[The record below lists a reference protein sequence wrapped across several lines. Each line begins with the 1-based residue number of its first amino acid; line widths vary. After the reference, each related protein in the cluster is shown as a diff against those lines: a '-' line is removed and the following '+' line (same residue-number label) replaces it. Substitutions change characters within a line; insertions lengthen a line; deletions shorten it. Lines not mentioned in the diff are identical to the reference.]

1 MIIANNSFSLKLKA
15 LRQKNNLTQ
24 EQLANELNTRY
35 HLNESKATISQF
47 EHNKR
52 IPDLDRLINIADYF
66 QVSLDYLCCE
76 VNKANITEEDNNISV
91 FSYNLKKLR
100 EKHHL
105 TQHGLAEKLK
115 VSNDAISKWENCQRE
130 PDLSTLKKIKEY
142 FNISYDSL
150 LETNDNS
157 FSSIDDLIDYI
168 INQKVFIEYVGLSN
182 DYKEVESIK
191 LDIKDILKIISR
203 KHK

>member
-1 MIIANNSFSLKLKA
+1 MTTVNNSFSLKLKE

-24 EQLANELNTRY
+24 DQLADELNTRY

-66 QVSLDYLCCE
+66 KVSLDYLCCDT
-76 VNKANITEEDNNISV
+76 NKTNKVENVSNISV
-91 FSYNLKKLR
+91 FSSNLKKLR
-100 EKHHL
+100 EKYHL
-105 TQHGLAEKLK
+105 TQYGLAEKLQ
-115 VSNDAISKWENCQRE
+115 VSNGAISKWENCQRE

-150 LETNDNS
+150 LEINDNS
-157 FSSIDDLIDYI
+157 FNSIDELIDYI
-168 INQKVFIEYVGLSN
+168 VNQKVFIEYVGLSN
-182 DYKEVESIK
+182 DYKEIENIK
-191 LDIKDILKIISR
+191 LDIKDILRILSR

>member
-1 MIIANNSFSLKLKA
+1 MIATNNSFSLKLKN

-66 QVSLDYLCCE
+66 QVSLDYLCCD
-76 VNKANITEEDNNISV
+76 VNKSNNVNENNNISV

-100 EKHHL
+100 ERYHL
-105 TQHGLAEKLK
+105 TQLGLAEKLK
-115 VSNDAISKWENCQRE
+115 VSNGAISKWENCQRE

-168 INQKVFIEYVGLSN
+168 INQKVFIEYIGLSN
-182 DYKEVESIK
+182 DYKEIEAIK
-191 LDIKDILKIISR
+191 LDIKDMLKIISR

>member
-1 MIIANNSFSLKLKA
+1 MIATNNSFSLKLKN

-66 QVSLDYLCCE
+66 QVSLDYLCCD
-76 VNKANITEEDNNISV
+76 VNKANIAEEDNNISV

-105 TQHGLAEKLK
+105 TQYGLAEKLK
-115 VSNDAISKWENCQRE
+115 VSNGAISKWENCQRE

>member
-1 MIIANNSFSLKLKA
+1 MITANNSFSLKLKI

-66 QVSLDYLCCE
+66 QVSLDYLCCDA
-76 VNKANITEEDNNISV
+76 NKTNTIEEDNNISV

-100 EKHHL
+100 GKHHL
-105 TQHGLAEKLK
+105 TQHGLAEKLM
-115 VSNDAISKWENCQRE
+115 VSNGAISKWENCQRE

-168 INQKVFIEYVGLSN
+168 INQKVFIEYVGLPN
-182 DYKEVESIK
+182 DYKEVESVK

>member
-1 MIIANNSFSLKLKA
+1 MIAANNSFSLKLKT

-66 QVSLDYLCCE
+66 QVSLDYLCCD
-76 VNKANITEEDNNISV
+76 VNKFNNANENNNISV

-100 EKHHL
+100 ESYHL
-105 TQHGLAEKLK
+105 TQLGLAEKLK
-115 VSNDAISKWENCQRE
+115 VSNGAISKWENCQRE

-182 DYKEVESIK
+182 DYREVEAIK
-191 LDIKDILKIISR
+191 LDIKDILKVISR

>member
-182 DYKEVESIK
+182 DYKEVEYIK

>member
-1 MIIANNSFSLKLKA
+1 MITINNSFSLKLKE

-66 QVSLDYLCCE
+66 QVSLDYLCCD
-76 VNKANITEEDNNISV
+76 VNKSNNVNENNNISV

-100 EKHHL
+100 ERYHL
-105 TQHGLAEKLK
+105 TQLGLAEKLK
-115 VSNDAISKWENCQRE
+115 VSNGAISKWENCQRE

-168 INQKVFIEYVGLSN
+168 INQKVFIEYIGLSN
-182 DYKEVESIK
+182 DYKEIEAIK
-191 LDIKDILKIISR
+191 LDIKDMLKFISR

>member
-1 MIIANNSFSLKLKA
+1 MTTVNNSFSLKLKE

-24 EQLANELNTRY
+24 DQLADELNTRY

-66 QVSLDYLCCE
+66 KVSLDYLCYDT
-76 VNKANITEEDNNISV
+76 NKTNKVENVSNISV
-91 FSYNLKKLR
+91 FSSNLKKLR
-100 EKHHL
+100 EKYHL
-105 TQHGLAEKLK
+105 TQYGLAEKLQ
-115 VSNDAISKWENCQRE
+115 VSNGAISKWENCQRE

-150 LETNDNS
+150 LEINDNS
-157 FSSIDDLIDYI
+157 FNSIDELIDYI
-168 INQKVFIEYVGLSN
+168 VNQKVFIEYVGLSN
-182 DYKEVESIK
+182 DYKEIENIK
-191 LDIKDILKIISR
+191 LDIKDILRIISR

>member
-1 MIIANNSFSLKLKA
+1 M
-15 LRQKNNLTQ
+15 
-24 EQLANELNTRY
+24 
-35 HLNESKATISQF
+35 
-47 EHNKR
+47 
-52 IPDLDRLINIADYF
+52 
-66 QVSLDYLCCE
+66 
-76 VNKANITEEDNNISV
+76 
-91 FSYNLKKLR
+91 KKLR
-100 EKHHL
+100 ERYHL
-105 TQHGLAEKLK
+105 TQLGLAEKLK
-115 VSNDAISKWENCQRE
+115 VSNGAISKWENCQRE

-182 DYKEVESIK
+182 DYKEVEAIK
-191 LDIKDILKIISR
+191 LDIKDMLKIISR

>member
-1 MIIANNSFSLKLKA
+1 MIATNNSFSLKLKN

-66 QVSLDYLCCE
+66 QVSLDYLCCD
-76 VNKANITEEDNNISV
+76 VNKFNNVNENNNISV
-91 FSYNLKKLR
+91 FFYNLKKLR
-100 EKHHL
+100 ERYHL
-105 TQHGLAEKLK
+105 TQLGLAEKLK
-115 VSNDAISKWENCQRE
+115 VSNGAISKWENCQRE

-182 DYKEVESIK
+182 DYKEVEAIK
-191 LDIKDILKIISR
+191 LDIKDMLKIISR

>member
-1 MIIANNSFSLKLKA
+1 MIATNNSFSLKLKN

-66 QVSLDYLCCE
+66 QVSLDYLCCD
-76 VNKANITEEDNNISV
+76 VNKSNNVNENNNISV

-100 EKHHL
+100 ERYHL
-105 TQHGLAEKLK
+105 TQLGLAEKLK
-115 VSNDAISKWENCQRE
+115 VSNGAISKWENCQRE

-182 DYKEVESIK
+182 DYKEVEAIK
-191 LDIKDILKIISR
+191 LDIKDMLKIISR

>member
-1 MIIANNSFSLKLKA
+1 MIATNNLFSLKLKN

-66 QVSLDYLCCE
+66 QVSLDYLCCD
-76 VNKANITEEDNNISV
+76 VNKSNNVNENNNISV

-100 EKHHL
+100 ERYHL
-105 TQHGLAEKLK
+105 TQLGLAEKLK
-115 VSNDAISKWENCQRE
+115 VSNGAISKWENCQRE

-168 INQKVFIEYVGLSN
+168 INQKVFIEYIGLSN
-182 DYKEVESIK
+182 DYKEIEAIK
-191 LDIKDILKIISR
+191 LDIKDMLKIISR

>member
-1 MIIANNSFSLKLKA
+1 MITVNNSFSLKLKE

-24 EQLANELNTRY
+24 DQLADELNTRY

-66 QVSLDYLCCE
+66 QVSLDYLCCD
-76 VNKANITEEDNNISV
+76 VNKSNNVNENNNISV

-100 EKHHL
+100 ERYHL
-105 TQHGLAEKLK
+105 TQLGLAEKLK
-115 VSNDAISKWENCQRE
+115 VSNGAISKWENCQRE

-182 DYKEVESIK
+182 DYKEVEAIK
-191 LDIKDILKIISR
+191 LDIKDMLKIISR

>member
-1 MIIANNSFSLKLKA
+1 MDNIFYSKLKS
-15 LRQKNNLTQ
+15 LRQANHLTQ
-24 EQLANELNTRY
+24 EQLANELNLRY

-47 EHNKR
+47 ENNKR

-66 QVSLDYLCCE
+66 HVSLDFLCCSA
-76 VNKANITEEDNNISV
+76 NKAKDLEEVTNKSF
-91 FSYNLKKLR
+91 FSHNLRKLR
-100 EKHHL
+100 EKNNL
-105 TQHGLAEKLK
+105 SQCELSKMLD
-115 VSNDAISKWENCQRE
+115 VSNGAISKWENCQRE

>member
-1 MIIANNSFSLKLKA
+1 MITVNNSFSIKLKE

-24 EQLANELNTRY
+24 DQLADELNTRY

-66 QVSLDYLCCE
+66 KVSLDYLCCDT
-76 VNKANITEEDNNISV
+76 NKTNKVENVSNISV
-91 FSYNLKKLR
+91 FSSNLKKLR
-100 EKHHL
+100 EKYHL
-105 TQHGLAEKLK
+105 TQYDLAEKLK
-115 VSNDAISKWENCQRE
+115 VSNGAISKWENCQRE

-157 FSSIDDLIDYI
+157 FNSIDELIDYI
-168 INQKVFIEYVGLSN
+168 VNQKVFIEYVGLSN
-182 DYKEVESIK
+182 DYKEIENIK

>member
-1 MIIANNSFSLKLKA
+1 MITANNSFSLKLKI

-66 QVSLDYLCCE
+66 QVSLDYLCCDA
-76 VNKANITEEDNNISV
+76 NKINTIEEDNNISV

-105 TQHGLAEKLK
+105 TQHVLAEKLM
-115 VSNDAISKWENCQRE
+115 VSNGAISKWENCQRE

-168 INQKVFIEYVGLSN
+168 INQKVFIEYVGLPN
-182 DYKEVESIK
+182 DYKEVESVK
-191 LDIKDILKIISR
+191 LDIKDILKIIFR

>member
-1 MIIANNSFSLKLKA
+1 MITINNSFSLKLKE

-66 QVSLDYLCCE
+66 QVSLDYLCCD
-76 VNKANITEEDNNISV
+76 VNKSNNVNENNNISV

-100 EKHHL
+100 ERYHL
-105 TQHGLAEKLK
+105 TQLGLAEKLK
-115 VSNDAISKWENCQRE
+115 VSNGAISKWENCQRE

-168 INQKVFIEYVGLSN
+168 INQKVFIEYIGLSN
-182 DYKEVESIK
+182 DYKEIEAIK
-191 LDIKDILKIISR
+191 LDIKDMLKIISR

>member
-1 MIIANNSFSLKLKA
+1 MIATNNSFSLKLKN

-66 QVSLDYLCCE
+66 QVSLDYLCCD
-76 VNKANITEEDNNISV
+76 VNKSNNVNENNNISV

-100 EKHHL
+100 ERYHL
-105 TQHGLAEKLK
+105 TQLGLAEKLK
-115 VSNDAISKWENCQRE
+115 VSNGTISKWENCQRE

-168 INQKVFIEYVGLSN
+168 INQKVFIEYIGLSN
-182 DYKEVESIK
+182 DYKEIEAIK
-191 LDIKDILKIISR
+191 LDIKDMLKIISR

>member
-66 QVSLDYLCCE
+66 QVSLDYLCCD
-76 VNKANITEEDNNISV
+76 VNKANITEEGNNISV

-105 TQHGLAEKLK
+105 TQHDLAEKLK
-115 VSNDAISKWENCQRE
+115 VSNGAISKWENCQRE

>member
-1 MIIANNSFSLKLKA
+1 MIATNNSFSLKLKN

-66 QVSLDYLCCE
+66 QVSLDYLCCD
-76 VNKANITEEDNNISV
+76 VNKSNNVNENNNISV

-100 EKHHL
+100 ERYHL
-105 TQHGLAEKLK
+105 TQLGLAEKLK
-115 VSNDAISKWENCQRE
+115 VSNGAISKWENCQRE

-168 INQKVFIEYVGLSN
+168 INQKVFIEYIGLSN
-182 DYKEVESIK
+182 DYKEIEATK
-191 LDIKDILKIISR
+191 LDIKDMLKIISR

>member
-1 MIIANNSFSLKLKA
+1 MITVNNSFSLKLKEI
-15 LRQKNNLTQ
+15 RQKNNLTQ
-24 EQLANELNTRY
+24 DQLADELNTRY

-66 QVSLDYLCCE
+66 QVSLDYLCCD
-76 VNKANITEEDNNISV
+76 VNKSNNVNENNNISV

-100 EKHHL
+100 ERYHL
-105 TQHGLAEKLK
+105 TQLGLAEKLK
-115 VSNDAISKWENCQRE
+115 VSNGAISKWENCQRE

-182 DYKEVESIK
+182 DYKEVEAIK
-191 LDIKDILKIISR
+191 LDIKDMLKIISR

>member
-1 MIIANNSFSLKLKA
+1 MIIANNSFSLKLKT

-66 QVSLDYLCCE
+66 QVSLDYLCCD
-76 VNKANITEEDNNISV
+76 VNKANITEEGNNISV

-115 VSNDAISKWENCQRE
+115 VSNGAISKWENCQRE